1 MLLDT
6 RRRHLRRVI
15 QRAAEVRT
23 SVSGADIDAE
33 RRKSI
38 QAKLKELS
46 DKRAGRR
53 GYRLK
58 DALVQAGLA
67 VTPAHYVAAS
77 AAMAA
82 LFGLL
87 GLLITPAT
95 GAFCA
100 VIGGLG
106 IPHFV
111 LSYLARRRLSRFTS
125 LFAEALDVVIRGIRS
140 GLPLGE
146 CLIVIGREMREP
158 VAGEFRMV
166 TEGIRL
172 GMTMEEALKRLWER
186 VPTPE
191 VRFFAVVIGIQQQ
204 TGGNLAETLSKLS
217 EMLRA
222 RKRMRDKV
230 QAMSTEAK
238 TSAGIIGSLP
248 VLVGLA
254 LAFVA
259 TDYIA
264 LLFTNSLG
272 NWILAGGA
280 GVMSLG
286 VLVMRQMINFEI

>member
-1 MLLDT
+1 
-6 RRRHLRRVI
+6 
-15 QRAAEVRT
+15 
-23 SVSGADIDAE
+23 
-33 RRKSI
+33 
-38 QAKLKELS
+38 
-46 DKRAGRR
+46 
-53 GYRLK
+53 
-58 DALVQAGLA
+58 
-67 VTPAHYVAAS
+67 
-77 AAMAA
+77 
-82 LFGLL
+82 
-87 GLLITPAT
+87 
-95 GAFCA
+95 
-100 VIGGLG
+100 
-106 IPHFV
+106 
-111 LSYLARRRLSRFTS
+111 
-125 LFAEALDVVIRGIRS
+125 VIRGIRS

-146 CLIVIGREMREP
+146 CLMVIGREMREP

-248 VLVGLA
+248 ILVGLA
-254 LAFVA
+254 LTFVA

-264 LLFTNSLG
+264 LLFTHSLG